1 MNKKYILKASIVL
14 IIILGC
20 VLVGPIMSNVEKPK
34 YQVVS
39 SQANIEIRKY
49 NPMIIALVEVQGER
63 KEAIRGGFKMLAD
76 YIFGNN
82 KSKEDIPMTPP
93 VKQQNSHEISMTAP
107 VMQQKFQENWQIS
120 FIMPS
125 EYNIETLPLPNNE
138 NISLKELPGKKYIVI
153 NFSGV
158 ISDQNIALHEEKLKK
173 YILENEM
180 HILSPPIYAF
190 YNPPW
195 TLSFMRRNEIMIE
208 IS

>member
-1 MNKKYILKASIVL
+1 MNKKYILIASVVL

-34 YQVVS
+34 YHVVS

-63 KEAIRGGFKMLAD
+63 KEAISGGFKMLAD

-82 KSKEDIPMTPP
+82 KSKEDIPMTAP
-93 VKQQNSHEISMTAP
+93 VK
-107 VMQQKFQENWQIS
+107 QQKFQENWQIS

-125 EYNIETLPLPNNE
+125 EYNMETLPQPNNK
-138 NISLKELPGKKYIVI
+138 NISLKELPSKKYIVI
-153 NFSGV
+153 NFSGM
-158 ISDQNIALHEEKLKK
+158 ISDQNIALNEEKLKK
-173 YILENEM
+173 YIFENE
-180 HILSPPIYAF
+180 IQSLSTPIYAF

-195 TLSFMRRNEIMIE
+195 TLSFMRRNEIMME
-208 IS
+208 IN

>member
-1 MNKKYILKASIVL
+1 M

-82 KSKEDIPMTPP
+82 KSKEDIPMTAP
-93 VKQQNSHEISMTAP
+93 VKQQ
-107 VMQQKFQENWQIS
+107 KFQKNWQIS

-125 EYNIETLPLPNNE
+125 EYNMETLPQPNNK
-138 NISLKELPGKKYIVI
+138 NIGLKELPSKKYIVI

-158 ISDQNIALHEEKLKK
+158 ILDQNITLHEEKLKK
-173 YILENEM
+173 HILENEM

-195 TLSFMRRNEIMIE
+195 TLSFMRRNEIMME
-208 IS
+208 IN

>member
-1 MNKKYILKASIVL
+1 MNKKYILIASVVL

-20 VLVGPIMSNVEKPK
+20 VLVGLIMSNVEKPK

-82 KSKEDIPMTPP
+82 KSKEDIPMT
-93 VKQQNSHEISMTAP
+93 AP
-107 VMQQKFQENWQIS
+107 VRQQKFQENWQIS

-125 EYNIETLPLPNNE
+125 EYNMETLPQPNNK
-138 NISLKELPGKKYIVI
+138 NISLKELPSKKYIVI
-153 NFSGV
+153 NFSGM
-158 ISDQNIALHEEKLKK
+158 ISDQNIALNEEKLKK
-173 YILENEM
+173 YIFENE
-180 HILSPPIYAF
+180 IQSLSTPIYAF

-195 TLSFMRRNEIMIE
+195 ILSFMRRNEIMME
-208 IS
+208 IN

>member
-20 VLVGPIMSNVEKPK
+20 VLVDPIMSNVEKPK

-39 SQANIEIRKY
+39 SEANIEIRKY

-82 KSKEDIPMTPP
+82 KSKEDIPMT
-93 VKQQNSHEISMTAP
+93 AP
-107 VMQQKFQENWQIS
+107 VRQQKFQENWQIS

-125 EYNIETLPLPNNE
+125 EYNMETLPQPNNK
-138 NISLKELPGKKYIVI
+138 NISLKELPSKKYIVI
-153 NFSGV
+153 NFSGM

-173 YILENEM
+173 YTLENEM
-180 HILSPPIYAF
+180 HILSSPIYAF

-195 TLSFMRRNEIMIE
+195 TLPFMRRNEIMIE
-208 IS
+208 IN

>member
-1 MNKKYILKASIVL
+1 MNKKYILIASVVL

-82 KSKEDIPMTPP
+82 KSKEDIPMTAP
-93 VKQQNSHEISMTAP
+93 VK
-107 VMQQKFQENWQIS
+107 
-120 FIMPS
+120 
-125 EYNIETLPLPNNE
+125 YNVQL
-138 NISLKELPGKKYIVI
+138 
-153 NFSGV
+153 
-158 ISDQNIALHEEKLKK
+158 
-173 YILENEM
+173 
-180 HILSPPIYAF
+180 
-190 YNPPW
+190 
-195 TLSFMRRNEIMIE
+195 
-208 IS
+208 

>member
-1 MNKKYILKASIVL
+1 
-14 IIILGC
+14 
-20 VLVGPIMSNVEKPK
+20 MSNVEKPK

-82 KSKEDIPMTPP
+82 KSKEDIPMTAP
-93 VKQQNSHEISMTAP
+93 VK
-107 VMQQKFQENWQIS
+107 QQKFQENWQIS

-125 EYNIETLPLPNNE
+125 EYNMETLHQHNNKT
-138 NISLKELPGKKYIVI
+138 ISLKELPSKKYIVI
-153 NFSGV
+153 NFSGM
-158 ISDQNIALHEEKLKK
+158 ISDQNIALNEEKLKK
-173 YILENEM
+173 YIFENE
-180 HILSPPIYAF
+180 IQSLSTPIYAF

-195 TLSFMRRNEIMIE
+195 TLPFMRRNEIMME
-208 IS
+208 IN

>member
-1 MNKKYILKASIVL
+1 MNKKYILIASVVL

-82 KSKEDIPMTPP
+82 KSKEDIPMTAP
-93 VKQQNSHEISMTAP
+93 VK
-107 VMQQKFQENWQIS
+107 QQKFQENWQIS

-125 EYNIETLPLPNNE
+125 EYNMETLPQPNNK
-138 NISLKELPGKKYIVI
+138 NIGLKELPSKKYIVI

-158 ISDQNIALHEEKLKK
+158 ISDQNITLHEEKLKK
-173 YILENEM
+173 HILENEM

-195 TLSFMRRNEIMIE
+195 TLPFMRRNEIMME
-208 IS
+208 IN

>member
-1 MNKKYILKASIVL
+1 MNKKYILIASVVL

-82 KSKEDIPMTPP
+82 KSKEDIPMTAP
-93 VKQQNSHEISMTAP
+93 VKQQ
-107 VMQQKFQENWQIS
+107 KFQKNWQIS

-125 EYNIETLPLPNNE
+125 EYNMETLPQPNNK
-138 NISLKELPGKKYIVI
+138 NIGLKELPSKKYIVI

-158 ISDQNIALHEEKLKK
+158 ISDQNIALNEEKLKK
-173 YILENEM
+173 YIFENE
-180 HILSPPIYAF
+180 IQSLSTPIYAF

-195 TLSFMRRNEIMIE
+195 ILSFMRRNEIMME
-208 IS
+208 IN